1 MKQGEIYEEP
11 SEKYQIEDYINS
23 LLLQDIGRP
32 THKKVKEYE
41 YYEGYNDALADVL
54 KFINKM

>member
-11 SEKYQIEDYINS
+11 SEKDRIEDFIDG

-32 THKKVKEYE
+32 AYRKVKEYE
-41 YYEGYNDALADVL
+41 YYEGYNDALTDVL